1 MDGRPAKRQRR
12 SIHSENPIPRI
23 QQSQSPPIDLVSSSP
38 SSSSSASLAI
48 TSRSKPKSTTNS
60 KPCKPRTSQVQ
71 LPSQSLSRVHS
82 SSVSPRKSKPKPKP
96 KTQGQGQGQA
106 KQDSDSPTK
115 SKSLH
120 TFFQP
125 ATEAQRWSAQKFEP
139 RRPLAASAENTLDAD
154 IIEDDYDSYDEIFS
168 QHFSVGFGVGTGAKA
183 GLGPGAGA
191 VDGRPARSTYGG
203 GTESPSSIQ
212 IESPVAHG
220 AGGGKSKRVVP
231 KKKKTTATT
240 TTATAGAPSKSMSKT
255 HASKRFLMP
264 VEDGLGSGVG
274 GARQRSVSVPASV
287 SKSGDGSVL
296 GEVDTRPWAQRF
308 APSGLDEIAVHKR
321 KVSDVQ
327 RWLEDVFAG
336 RRKDTSFLHWWVNTA
351 NARFYKRLLVLRGPA
366 GSGKTTTVTLL
377 SETVGFDLIEWR
389 NPSVP
394 EYAAQE
400 FVSVST
406 HFEEFLGRGDRF
418 GGLHLEDPV
427 ESKKNQDAKPR
438 SHRVLLIEEFPTV
451 LSRNSS
457 SLAAFRASLQRYLAA
472 STEPSSLSGWMHP
485 PIVMIVSETMLSSA
499 SSISDNLTV
508 HRLLGPTLYNHQ
520 GTTIIDFNIIAPTFM
535 QKALRLVL
543 EKEASTSQRS
553 RIPGAAVLEK
563 IAEIGDIRSALSAL
577 EFLCLKDDKTG
588 SWSGTLTKSKK
599 ARRGSALT
607 PMERESLE
615 MISQR
620 EASLG
625 MFHAVGKIA
634 YNKRLDPSL
643 LPAGTVVPP
652 SPPDHLSHHSRV
664 KVSEVA
670 VNDLLD
676 ETGTD
681 VSTFISALHENY
693 PPSCHGH
700 AFTDSFNAC
709 IEALSDADILSAD
722 RKPSHG
728 SRTGVG
734 IGATM
739 FNAGID
745 MLRQDEISF
754 QVASRGLLFGLP
766 YPVNRKVTSINGRK
780 PSRIAHQMLYPASLR
795 LWRRSE
801 EIEGLLDSCLK
812 QMLDSASG
820 SRHLSRG
827 SSDSGGVKSWR
838 NLRLGFGGSGLEK
851 DSEGGG
857 IPALVTM
864 MPRLDALL
872 YQLPYMA
879 QIRRKEPDGW
889 SLAQITGI
897 SSNGTDLQ
905 GGNMD
910 EAEDD
915 HEVELAPG
923 LPRSI
928 GAANVVVAKS
938 APSAAEEEKLILSD
952 DDIVD
957 D

>member
-12 SIHSENPIPRI
+12 SIHSENSIPRV
-23 QQSQSPPIDLVSSSP
+23 QKSQSPPIDLVSSSP
-38 SSSSSASLAI
+38 SSSSAASLAI
-48 TSRSKPKSTTNS
+48 TSRSKPKSTTKS

-71 LPSQSLSRVHS
+71 SPSQSLSRVPS

-96 KTQGQGQGQA
+96 KPKPKTQGQGQA
-106 KQDSDSPTK
+106 KQDSGSPTK

-168 QHFSVGFGVGTGAKA
+168 QHLSVGFGVGTGAGA
-183 GLGPGAGA
+183 GAGPGAGA
-191 VDGRPARSTYGG
+191 ADGRPAGSTYGG

-220 AGGGKSKRVVP
+220 AGGGKSKRVVSR
-231 KKKKTTATT
+231 KKKTIGTTTTMTTT
-240 TTATAGAPSKSMSKT
+240 TTARVPSKSMSKT

-287 SKSGDGSVL
+287 SKSGGGSVL

-336 RRKDTSFLHWWVNTA
+336 RRKE
-351 NARFYKRLLVLRGPA
+351 RLLVLRGPA

-389 NPSVP
+389 NPSVSD
-394 EYAAQE
+394 YAAQE

-418 GGLHLEDPV
+418 GGLHLEDSV
-427 ESKKNQDAKPR
+427 ESKENQDAKPR

-472 STEPSSLSGWMHP
+472 STEPSSLGGWMHP

-508 HRLLGPTLYNHQ
+508 HRLLGPTLYNHP

-599 ARRGSALT
+599 ARSGSALT
-607 PMERESLE
+607 PMEQESLE

-643 LPAGTVVPP
+643 LPAGTAVPP
-652 SPPDHLSHHSRV
+652 SPPDHLSHHNRV

-722 RKPSHG
+722 RKPFHG

-812 QMLDSASG
+812 QMLDPASR

-827 SSDSGGVKSWR
+827 SSESGGVKSWR
-838 NLRLGFGGSGLEK
+838 NLQQGFGGSGSEK
-851 DSEGGG
+851 DSKGGG

-915 HEVELAPG
+915 HEVDFAPG
-923 LPRSI
+923 LPRST
-928 GAANVVVAKS
+928 GAANVVVAKP